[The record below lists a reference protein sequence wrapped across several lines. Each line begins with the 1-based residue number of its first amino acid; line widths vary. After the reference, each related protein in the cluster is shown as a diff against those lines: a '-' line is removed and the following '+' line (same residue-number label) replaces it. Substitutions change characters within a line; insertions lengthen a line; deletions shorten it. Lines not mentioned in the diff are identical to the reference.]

1 VPGGGRL
8 AQEEEAQDRTTQVTE
23 ASKGGNTTVHGAHV
37 GSTHVLPGMTEHQ
50 ARLARRLDVPT
61 VIVVLL
67 VVPALILHF
76 SDAGG
81 ILGLFSDVLN
91 WAIYGWFVFEFVCMI
106 YLAPDDRE
114 YFRYNKLD
122 IFVLVTTFPLLPLQ
136 ALQALWVLRLLRL
149 IDVLP
154 VVLGRFGS
162 VSLLPYAIVL
172 AFIAVFGGGIAFADL
187 EGLSVLDGIYW
198 ANTTVNTV
206 GYGDVSAQTTQG
218 KLLSMVLQWTGNV
231 VLALLIGGVAAAA
244 QKALLG
250 TAAAEARE
258 SIEEVQEDVDE
269 IEEDIEDVGEDVEI
283 LLKDI
288 RGLSAKDRI
297 ILKELHDIRRR
308 LAEMNPREDG
318 LTEHPSA
325 GEEADEGAH
334 DPAAPGGKTDDS
346 TQQRS

>member
-1 VPGGGRL
+1 M
-8 AQEEEAQDRTTQVTE
+8 TE
-23 ASKGGNTTVHGAHV
+23 ASGGGNVTVHGAHV

-50 ARLARRLDVPT
+50 VRLARKLDVPT

-76 SDAGG
+76 SNARGFMG
-81 ILGLFSDVLN
+81 TFSDVLN
-91 WAIYGWFVFEFVCMI
+91 WTIYGWFVFEFVCMI

-122 IFVLVTTFPLLPLQ
+122 IFVLATTFPLLPNVLQ
-136 ALQALWVLRLLRL
+136 AFWVLRLLRL

-154 VVLGRFGS
+154 VILGRFGS
-162 VSLLPYAIVL
+162 ISLLPYAIVL

-206 GYGDVSAQTTQG
+206 GYGDVSAQTTEG
-218 KLLSMVLQWTGNV
+218 KMLSMVLQWTGNV

-250 TAAAEARE
+250 TAAAEVK
-258 SIEEVQEDVDE
+258 EEID
-269 IEEDIEDVGEDVEI
+269 
-283 LLKDI
+283 
-288 RGLSAKDRI
+288 
-297 ILKELHDIRRR
+297 
-308 LAEMNPREDG
+308 
-318 LTEHPSA
+318 
-325 GEEADEGAH
+325 
-334 DPAAPGGKTDDS
+334 
-346 TQQRS
+346 